1 MYLWRSIKKLQL
13 TSKNRFQVAKGWLSE
28 DKNIDLM
35 VDESTSHNRTSF
47 QAYGKKPKEC
57 IDSKHTIGSFTS
69 YGLTI
74 SLTLRTKIKNEVK
87 YLTLDRN
94 LIVDKYNEMIAWWE
108 LNHLKLD
115 RWCWAKYTNTSSAK
129 GIRTHYQFEIIIRK
143 VYYGLNGSYTT
154 AIGSYKVIE
163 CGPILWRVNYR
174 DLNAKRHRLDWF
186 SWSTMIVK

>member
-1 MYLWRSIKKLQL
+1 
-13 TSKNRFQVAKGWLSE
+13 
-28 DKNIDLM
+28 M
-35 VDESTSHNRTSF
+35 VDESTSHNTRTSF

-115 RWCWAKYTNTSSAK
+115 R
-129 GIRTHYQFEIIIRK
+129 
-143 VYYGLNGSYTT
+143 
-154 AIGSYKVIE
+154 
-163 CGPILWRVNYR
+163 
-174 DLNAKRHRLDWF
+174 
-186 SWSTMIVK
+186 